1 MIHIHIYQLYRG
13 LTSGTTN
20 PDLNCYILQNG
31 ALQQIAQAISMPSV
45 SDASAKSTRAQ
56 TPVAKASSHS
66 NDSEVSTNIVD
77 PSKSNKRKETQNR

>member
-1 MIHIHIYQLYRG
+1 
-13 LTSGTTN
+13 
-20 PDLNCYILQNG
+20 
-31 ALQQIAQAISMPSV
+31 MPSV